1 MAVLGFRRAAPLGN
15 ACRTLAVLGHG
26 LSGSLF
32 VGPKG
37 DGAHCAIDKYQRAAF
52 NIAQRGT
59 YSNDARNIQLT
70 GDDGRMAGRSTK
82 FGNKGLDVLGIQRR
96 GIGRGQIVREQHGLA
111 VYERQARLV
120 LAAQLCDYAVAHVL
134 QVSGALGHHAAGG
147 LEHGDKLIGGTDS
160 SEFRVPASADILAH
174 RLMPTTVLNH
184 AGRCGQNFRSLA
196 FGGSSPL
203 LQAAS
208 DSIYGRKEAV
218 IFRIARL
225 LWVNA
230 SLGRQGRARAD
241 PHGFGVGDSGND
253 TGSFDCGLRRVFHER
268 TSFED
273 SGLLTSRTPQIG

>member
-1 MAVLGFRRAAPLGN
+1 MAVLGFSRAAPLGN
-15 ACRTLAVLGHG
+15 ACRTLAILSHG
-26 LSGSLF
+26 LCGSLF

-37 DGAHCAIDKYQRAAF
+37 DGAHCTIDEYQRAAF
-52 NIAQRGT
+52 NIAQHGAH
-59 YSNDARNIQLT
+59 SNDAWNIQLT

-82 FGNKGLDVLGIQRR
+82 FGNKGFDVLGIQRR
-96 GIGRGQIVREQHGLA
+96 GIGRGQVIREQNGLA
-111 VYERQARLV
+111 VDEWQARLV
-120 LAAQLCDYAVAHVL
+120 LAAQLCNNAVSHVL
-134 QVSGALGHHAAGG
+134 QVSSALGHHSAGG
-147 LEHGDKLIGGTDS
+147 FEHGDKLIGGADS
-160 SEFRVPASADILAH
+160 SEFRIPAGADILAH
-174 RLMPTTVLNH
+174 RLMPTTVLDH

-196 FGGSSPL
+196 LRGSSPL

-218 IFRIARL
+218 VLRIARL

>member
-1 MAVLGFRRAAPLGN
+1 MAVLGFSRAAPLGN
-15 ACRTLAVLGHG
+15 ACRTLAVFGHRLCG
-26 LSGSLF
+26 GLF
-32 VGPKG
+32 VGPKS
-37 DGAHCAIDKYQRAAF
+37 DGTHCTIDEYQRAAF
-52 NIAQRGT
+52 NIAQRRAH
-59 YSNDARNIQLT
+59 SNDAWNIQLT
-70 GDDGRMAGRSTK
+70 GDDSRMAGRSTK
-82 FGNKGLDVLGIQRR
+82 LGDKGLDVLGIQRR
-96 GIGRGQIVREQHGLA
+96 GIGRGQVIREQNGLA
-111 VYERQARLV
+111 IYERQARLV

-134 QVSGALGHHAAGG
+134 QVSGALCHHAAGS
-147 LEHGDKLIGGTDS
+147 LKHGDKLIGGTDS
-160 SEFRVPASADILAH
+160 SEFRIPAGADILAH
-174 RLMPTTVLNH
+174 RLMPTTVLDH

-196 FGGSSPL
+196 LRGSSPL

-218 IFRIARL
+218 VFRFARL